1 MTEEEKFEKK
11 QAIPLTRKQLIKND
25 HIMAGIYSTVY
36 AGAIIEMWIRHSV
49 IVSLLIVILAGAAL
63 TVFIGA
69 ARADDERSKIIM
81 SYIFLILYAALFL
94 VWDPVAIF
102 PFVFITVFSLSMF
115 QNVRL
120 VKAGTI
126 GTCLIHFFGCFYF
139 LAAGTRDINDVEPII
154 LTTIMFAIYSMFVI
168 KSIYRNTHE
177 NLALIKKK
185 SDAILTVAKEVSKIS
200 SEISSDFEKITE
212 DMTVITKQAGS
223 NKDALQ
229 NISSASS
236 DSNEEM
242 KKQNDMTQNIYAA
255 VQEAEAGSAK
265 GQSDAEAALSCVTD
279 GVGLSEEMH
288 KHSLSV
294 DSEMR
299 DTHEAVKSLVNEIA
313 DVTVITESI
322 NDISD
327 QTNLLAL
334 NASIEAARAGE
345 AGKGFAVVADE
356 IRKLSEQT
364 KDSTS
369 QISEIMDKLKELA
382 HSSITSLD
390 SSMESLKE
398 ETEKISAVNDSFKET
413 EGYVQNLKKFAD
425 SIENDIK
432 EISNHTSEI
441 VESSETINS
450 NTEKVA
456 SLSAD
461 GEQQAGNIYDT
472 VSRFAFMI
480 DELNRMVNSLKD
492 TVAKL

>member
-11 QAIPLTRKQLIKND
+11 QAIPLTKKQLINSD
-25 HIMAGIYSTVY
+25 HKMAEIYSAVY
-36 AGAIIEMWIRHSV
+36 AGAAIEMFVKNSV
-49 IVSLLIVILAGAAL
+49 IMPLIIVMFLGAAL
-63 TVFIGA
+63 TVIIGIA
-69 ARADDERSKIIM
+69 KAGDEKSKIIM
-81 SYIFLILYAALFL
+81 SFIFLILYGALFL

-102 PFVFITVFSLSMF
+102 PFVFITVFSLSIF

-120 VKAGTI
+120 VKSGTI
-126 GTCLIHFFGCFYF
+126 GTCCIHFCGCFYF
-139 LAAGTRDINDVEPII
+139 LAAGTKSLDEVWPIL
-154 LTTIMFAIYSMFVI
+154 LTTIMFAVCAMFVI

-177 NLALIKKK
+177 NLAIIKKK
-185 SDAILTVAKEVSKIS
+185 TDAILNVAKEVSKIS
-200 SEISSDFEKITE
+200 GEISKDFGKITE
-212 DMTVITKQAGS
+212 DMTVITEQAGS

-236 DSNEEM
+236 DSNDEM

-299 DTHEAVKSLVNEIA
+299 DTHETVKSLVDEIA

-356 IRKLSEQT
+356 IRKLAEQT

-369 QISEIMDKLKELA
+369 QISDIMARLKELA

-390 SSMESLKE
+390 SSMESLQE
-398 ETEKISAVNDSFKET
+398 EMEKISKVNDSFKET
-413 EGYVQNLKKFAD
+413 EGYVKDLKKFAD
-425 SIENDIK
+425 SIEGAIR
-432 EISNHTSEI
+432 EISKHTSDI

-450 NTEKVA
+450 NTERVV

-461 GEQQAGNIYDT
+461 GEQQAGNIYET
-472 VSRFAFMI
+472 VSKFAFMI
-480 DELNRMVNSLKD
+480 DDLNRRVNSLND
-492 TVAKL
+492 TVSKF